1 MISWEV
7 RELIC
12 IALPGLTVATIPRLI
27 LLIITG
33 MLYPETTGIL
43 NSPIKAATFIISV
56 SIEQCRQGC
65 AH

>member
-43 NSPIKAATFIISV
+43 NSPN
-56 SIEQCRQGC
+56 
-65 AH
+65 